1 MLFDLQGPRKTFVKV
16 IYLGLAILL
25 AGGLVLFGIGSDVNG
40 GLADLFGG
48 GAKGQLE
55 GQVEDAEEQYEKR
68 PKDPKALAAL
78 IGARYTLA
86 ADESNFN
93 PETTEFT
100 EQGKDQLTQ
109 AKKEWATYLKLTKN
123 KPDATAANYAVQVFL
138 GLQDAKG
145 AMQAQEMITEKDPN
159 AANYL
164 ALFLYASYAGD
175 GLVQAGA
182 KTRARELAEK
192 DQLDEIN
199 KQIKQVEEE
208 VGARNA
214 EVNKQIQEQFAQ
226 QAGGGSGSVP
236 GNPFGGAGAGAGPGT
251 SSDAGAETHP
261 DDGHTDDGH

>member
-55 GQVEDAEEQYEKR
+55 SQVEDAQEKVEKQ
-68 PKDPKALAAL
+68 PKNPEALAEL
-78 IGARYTLA
+78 LGARYTLA

-93 PETTEFT
+93 PETGDFTAEGT
-100 EQGKDQLTQ
+100 EQLEL
-109 AKKEWATYLKLTKN
+109 AKKNWEAYLKLTKDD
-123 KPDATAANYAVQVFL
+123 PDQAAANYAVQVFL

-145 AMQAQEMITEKDPN
+145 AMQAQELITQQEPT

-175 GLVQAGA
+175 SLVQTGA
-182 KTRARELAEK
+182 KQKARELADK

-199 KQIKQVEEE
+199 SQIKQVEKE
-208 VGARNA
+208 VGAKNA
-214 EVNKQIQEQFAQ
+214 EIQKQIQEQFAQ
-226 QAGGGSGSVP
+226 QAEGSGGGTP
-236 GNPFGGAGAGAGPGT
+236 GNPFGGAGAGTGGGTVVPG
-251 SSDAGAETHP
+251 S
-261 DDGHTDDGH
+261 

>member
-55 GQVEDAEEQYEKR
+55 SQVEDAQKKVEEQ
-68 PKDPKALAAL
+68 PKNPEALAEL

-93 PETTEFT
+93 PDSGDFTAEGT
-100 EQGKDQLTQ
+100 EQLEQ
-109 AKKEWATYLKLTKN
+109 AKKNWATYLKLTKD
-123 KPDATAANYAVQVFL
+123 KPDQAAANYAVQVYL

-145 AMQAQEMITEKDPN
+145 AMQAQELITQQDPT

-175 GLVQAGA
+175 SLVQTGA
-182 KTRARELAEK
+182 KQKARELADK

-199 KQIKQVEEE
+199 SQIKQVEKE
-208 VGARNA
+208 VGAKNA
-214 EVNKQIQEQFAQ
+214 EIQKQIQEQFAQ
-226 QAGGGSGSVP
+226 QAEGSGGGTP
-236 GNPFGGAGAGAGPGT
+236 GNPFGGAGAGSGGGTVVPG
-251 SSDAGAETHP
+251 S
-261 DDGHTDDGH
+261 